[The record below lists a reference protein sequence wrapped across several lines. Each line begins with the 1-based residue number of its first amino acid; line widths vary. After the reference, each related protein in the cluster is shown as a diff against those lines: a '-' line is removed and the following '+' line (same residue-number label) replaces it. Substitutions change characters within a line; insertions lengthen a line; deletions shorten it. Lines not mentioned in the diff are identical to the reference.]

1 MIRTR
6 FAPSP
11 TGELHLGGLRTALY
25 AWLHARHHGGAFFLR
40 IEDTD
45 RERLVSGSAER
56 ILKTLHDL
64 DLTWDEGPDI
74 GGPHVPYVQSER
86 LDRYRAAAMQLVGQG
101 SAYRCDCSPQRLQE
115 LRDAQTAAKQP
126 TRYDGRCRERTDI
139 DPSKPHVMRF
149 RIHPSVFSPS
159 HGGGAGGGGSEELEG
174 EAVTVR
180 DIIHGDISVNLTTL
194 DDFVLLK
201 SDGWPTYHL
210 AHVVDD
216 HAMGTTD
223 VIRGD
228 EWLPSLPKHAL
239 LFQALG
245 WDPPR
250 YAHLPLLLST
260 QRKKLSKRDG
270 DVDVATF
277 LTWCLPDALLNF
289 IALLGW
295 NPSADR
301 DIYTREELVAAFD
314 LSAVNRSPAV
324 VDFTKLE
331 WMNGE
336 YIRQL
341 APAELLSPIR
351 SVNNLGSNV
360 SDAFLTNVVTIEQ
373 SRLKRLDA
381 LPKWYFAPVHH
392 EVPLQWKQTGNE
404 RTRQNLNAVLE
415 RIAAIDPWSDSPQ
428 ELEAAVKPW
437 IEERKLGVGETLW
450 PMRVALSGQK
460 ASPSPF
466 ELAWCFGKDETLRRI
481 RYAISTL
488 P

>member
-1 MIRTR
+1 MVRTR

-11 TGELHLGGLRTALY
+11 TGELHLGSLRTALY
-25 AWLHARHHGGAFFLR
+25 AWLHARRHGGVFFLR

-45 RERLVSGSAER
+45 RERLVPGSMER
-56 ILKTLHDL
+56 ILKTLHGL

-74 GGPHVPYVQSER
+74 GGPHGSYVQSER
-86 LDRYRAAAMQLVGQG
+86 LDRYRAAATQLVEQG

-115 LRDAQTAAKQP
+115 LRDAQTASKQP
-126 TRYDGRCRERTDI
+126 TGYDGHCRNRTDI
-139 DPSKPHVMRF
+139 DPAKPHVIRF
-149 RIHPSVFSPS
+149 RIHDANSPLITHHS
-159 HGGGAGGGGSEELEG
+159 SL
-174 EAVTVR
+174 TVS
-180 DIIHGDISVNLTTL
+180 DLIHGDITVDLAIL

-201 SDGWPTYHL
+201 NDGWPTYHL

-216 HAMGTTD
+216 HEMQTSD

-228 EWLPSLPKHAL
+228 EWLPSLPKHVL
-239 LFQALG
+239 LFRAFG
-245 WDPPR
+245 WKPPR

-295 NPSADR
+295 NPSANR
-301 DIYTREELVAAFD
+301 EIYTREELVAAFD

-336 YIRQL
+336 YVRQL

-381 LPKWYFAPVHH
+381 LPKWYFAPVHY
-392 EVPLQWKQTGNE
+392 EVPLQWKQTGDE
-404 RTRQNLNAVLE
+404 RTRQSLSAVCE
-415 RIAAIDPWSDSPQ
+415 RIAATDPWPDSPQ
-428 ELEAAVKPW
+428 ELEAALKPW

>member
-1 MIRTR
+1 MVRTR

-45 RERLVSGSAER
+45 RERLVPGSVER
-56 ILKTLHDL
+56 ILKTLHGL
-64 DLTWDEGPDI
+64 GLTWDEGPDI
-74 GGPHVPYVQSER
+74 GGPHGPYVQSER
-86 LDRYRAAAMQLVGQG
+86 LDRYRIASTQLVEQG
-101 SAYRCDCSPQRLQE
+101 SAYRCDCSPQRLKE
-115 LRDAQTAAKQP
+115 LRDAQTAARQP
-126 TRYDGRCRERTDI
+126 TGYDGHCQGRTDV
-139 DPSKPHVMRF
+139 DLSKPHVIR
-149 RIHPSVFSPS
+149 FSPS
-159 HGGGAGGGGSEELEG
+159 HGGGARGGGSEELEG
-174 EAVTVR
+174 EGTTVTVR
-180 DIIHGDISVNLTTL
+180 DLIHGDISVNLATL

-228 EWLPSLPKHAL
+228 EWLPSLPKHVL
-239 LFQALG
+239 LFCAFG
-245 WDPPR
+245 WEPPR

-277 LTWCLPDALLNF
+277 LTWCLPNALLNF

-301 DIYTREELVAAFD
+301 DIYTQGELVAAFN

-351 SVNNLGSNV
+351 SVNNLGSDV
-360 SDAFLTNVVTIEQ
+360 SDAFLTNVITIEQ

-381 LPKWYFAPVHH
+381 LPKWYFAPVHYD
-392 EVPLQWKQTGNE
+392 VPLQWKQTDNE
-404 RTRQNLNAVLE
+404 RTRQNLSAVCE
-415 RIAAIDPWSDSPQ
+415 RIAATDPWPDSPQ
-428 ELEAAVKPW
+428 ELEAALKPW

-488 P
+488 A